1 MKIIDAYD
9 GKTKALLGNYQNTA
23 QLPLNAVFS
32 PDGAT
37 VACGTEDGFIHLWES
52 EVFCF
57 LFVVFS
63 EIVRAFF

>member
-32 PDGAT
+32 PDGST

-52 EVFCF
+52 EVRE
-57 LFVVFS
+57 FS
-63 EIVRAFF
+63 G